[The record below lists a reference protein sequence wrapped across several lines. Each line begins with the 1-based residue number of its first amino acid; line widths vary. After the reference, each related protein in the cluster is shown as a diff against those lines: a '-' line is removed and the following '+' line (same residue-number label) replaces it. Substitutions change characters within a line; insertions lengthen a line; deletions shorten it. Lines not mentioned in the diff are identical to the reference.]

1 MLETYFEFRKLEV
14 NLAVKCVFSFVD
26 VEEDGAGQEEGRS
39 CGEHGGYF
47 RAREDGSAQEVG
59 LDNHTSSSFNSP
71 RIEA

>member
-1 MLETYFEFRKLEV
+1 M
-14 NLAVKCVFSFVD
+14 NLAIKSVFSVVD

-39 CGEHGGYF
+39 CGEHSGYF

-59 LDNHTSSSFNSP
+59 LDIHTSSLFHSQ